1 MSPRQEA
8 CYRNHLTWVW
18 AQNSTMDLFVESLYM
33 EMRKTELLIVSTV
46 WENNLK
52 KLASLTWK
60 WSVCLITL
68 FYHGKVRKFWKSI
81 FVAIINF
88 HLVTL
93 HRVLRRNVARLLSE
107 VETRMKDEDKVN
119 QEHKELR
126 EALEDKSKELSERS
140 EGAAK
145 YNTF

>member
-1 MSPRQEA
+1 M
-8 CYRNHLTWVW
+8 
-18 AQNSTMDLFVESLYM
+18 
-33 EMRKTELLIVSTV
+33 
-46 WENNLK
+46 
-52 KLASLTWK
+52 
-60 WSVCLITL
+60 
-68 FYHGKVRKFWKSI
+68 
-81 FVAIINF
+81 AIINF

-107 VETRMKDEDKVN
+107 AETGKKDEDKMN
-119 QEHKELR
+119 QELKELR

>member
-1 MSPRQEA
+1 M
-8 CYRNHLTWVW
+8 
-18 AQNSTMDLFVESLYM
+18 
-33 EMRKTELLIVSTV
+33 
-46 WENNLK
+46 
-52 KLASLTWK
+52 
-60 WSVCLITL
+60 
-68 FYHGKVRKFWKSI
+68 
-81 FVAIINF
+81 AIINV

-107 VETRMKDEDKVN
+107 VETGMKDEDKVN
-119 QEHKELR
+119 QVHKELR